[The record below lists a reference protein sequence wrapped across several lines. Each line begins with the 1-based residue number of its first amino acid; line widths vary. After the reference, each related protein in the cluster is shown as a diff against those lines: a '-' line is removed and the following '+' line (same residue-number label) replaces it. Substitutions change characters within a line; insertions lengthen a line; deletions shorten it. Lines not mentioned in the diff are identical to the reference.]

1 MSWIQHSPGVWTSE
15 AFSGFQL
22 TTERLA
28 ALPAFLREEPPKFIG
43 KRQNPAFWAWRA
55 KYGPAGE
62 AALYGGKFAEL
73 VALNDI
79 KAGGNPTAAVA
90 QAKSLAAHSGKPAQ
104 FPQLVAM
111 LAQAGYT
118 AAAAAL
124 SQSGAAA
131 ASQLAPTSSA
141 TPGATSQAGAS
152 NLVPVIALALGLV
165 LVVGRRRRR

>member
-1 MSWIQHSPGVWTSE
+1 MSWTQYSPGVWTSE
-15 AFSGFQL
+15 AFGVQR
-22 TTERLA
+22 TTAQLA
-28 ALPAFLREEPPKFIG
+28 AMPQFMRDEPPKFIG
-43 KRQNPAFWAWRA
+43 KGQNPAFWAWRA

-62 AALYGGKFAEL
+62 ATLYGGKFAEL

-79 KAGGNPTAAVA
+79 KAGGDATAAVA

-124 SQSGAAA
+124 SSSGA

-141 TPGATSQAGAS
+141 PGATSQAEAS
-152 NLVPVIALALGLV
+152 SLVPVIALALGLV
-165 LVVGRRRRR
+165 LVIGRRRRR